1 VSSVTVADSRWNSG
15 SFTWSD
21 VIFKFFG
28 NMRVEV
34 TCIYVDF
41 TIRISDFVGSACG
54 RILQRRLR
62 SGSRT
67 RTH

>member
-1 VSSVTVADSRWNSG
+1 
-15 SFTWSD
+15 

-41 TIRISDFVGSACG
+41 TIRIVILLGQRVEEFFNVAFAWAHVYTSDVDWACY
-54 RILQRRLR
+54 
-62 SGSRT
+62 
-67 RTH
+67 